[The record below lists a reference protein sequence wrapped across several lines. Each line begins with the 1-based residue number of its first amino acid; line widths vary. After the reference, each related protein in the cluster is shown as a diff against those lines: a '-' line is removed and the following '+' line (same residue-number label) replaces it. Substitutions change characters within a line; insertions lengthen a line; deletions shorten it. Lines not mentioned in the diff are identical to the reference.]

1 MEDLI
6 KNLPI
11 DKIEK
16 ASSREEVKYVDLNIC
31 PEILT
36 IFYLSKITRI
46 DLLTLTLLFE
56 RLGTGLY
63 YLFYMLA
70 KRKIS
75 FPSEAN
81 LLKAIKFTETV
92 ETLDNNYNNIHKIP
106 DKDKEIF
113 KELLDN
119 LVDKRYIRV
128 KVDVLTTTENVEG
141 DEMPVTRV
149 ITPVVKSELNSAI
162 KKYIRKEKRRLD
174 KLGQMYT
181 LFDKNSENRLAL
193 IDKIY
198 RVFSEKVSES
208 DNIGDLKEFISTLID
223 GYNN

>member
-1 MEDLI
+1 
-6 KNLPI
+6 
-11 DKIEK
+11 
-16 ASSREEVKYVDLNIC
+16 
-31 PEILT
+31 
-36 IFYLSKITRI
+36 
-46 DLLTLTLLFE
+46 
-56 RLGTGLY
+56 
-63 YLFYMLA
+63 MLA

-181 LFDKNSENRLAL
+181 LFDKNNENRLAL

>member
-1 MEDLI
+1 MR
-6 KNLPI
+6 
-11 DKIEK
+11 
-16 ASSREEVKYVDLNIC
+16 ASSKEEIKYVDLNIC

-92 ETLDNNYNNIHKIP
+92 EALDNNYNNIHKIP

-113 KELLDN
+113 KELLEN

-149 ITPVVKSELNSAI
+149 ITPVIKSELNSAI

-181 LFDKNSENRLAL
+181 LFDRNNENRLAL

-198 RVFSEKVSES
+198 RVFSEKISES